1 VKLPQAASRSLRL
14 LTIGLLASCAKT
26 PETPARYAGT
36 EGILEIVSVLRLH
49 IEDDTYRFPPARDF
63 TGKNV
68 YRASL
73 NRLERLEEIYA
84 RKLASGYLLD
94 VVLFA
99 KARALERI
107 REYDL
112 AARHYQR
119 VRGLDSPLV
128 QPASIGGD
136 VCTRILA
143 ASQLAPAATSTPEQ
157 ALEIFGERRDA
168 LEQLLAEV
176 EGTHYAHVLNEELER
191 TDVARASAFA
201 ARAAMDARLDR
212 LALEQFQALI
222 ANHPESRNRYRH
234 LLDLGDLY
242 AAFSRRYVREVAPPS
257 LGFDP
262 ATFDEYAYNAT
273 RLYEA
278 VSQQDGGIEKVEAI
292 RKLEAFLAFQLR
304 VHDEKLPR

>member
-1 VKLPQAASRSLRL
+1 MKPRPAPRRILRL

-26 PETPARYAGT
+26 PETPGRYAAT
-36 EGILEIVSVLRLH
+36 EGILEVVSVLRLH

-68 YRASL
+68 YRAGL
-73 NRLERLEEIYA
+73 NRLESLEEIHA

-112 AARHYQR
+112 AAKHYER
-119 VRGLDSPLV
+119 VRGLDSRLA
-128 QPASIGGD
+128 QAASIGAD
-136 VCTRILA
+136 VCKRILA
-143 ASQLAPAATSTPEQ
+143 SIRLAPAAVTTPER
-157 ALEIFGERRDA
+157 ALAIFAERRDA
-168 LEQLLAEV
+168 QEELLAEV
-176 EGTHYAHVLNEELER
+176 EGTHYVHVANEELER
-191 TDVARASAFA
+191 TDVARASSFA
-201 ARAAMDARLDR
+201 ARAALDARLDR
-212 LALEQFQALI
+212 LALEQFQTLI

-242 AAFSRRYVREVAPPS
+242 AAFSRRYVRDLAPRS

-278 VSQQDGGIEKVEAI
+278 VSQQDGGIEKVEAT

-304 VHDEKLPR
+304 VHDEKLPQ